1 MNRNQTLMLM
11 MPLLA
16 LWYFSVVVS
25 AARTILMMTQ
35 HRRTKTAPLSMPITV
50 LPLQLLV
57 STAAGASSSVCEGR
71 EEEHQVVFAY
81 PSLAGVDVSTT
92 CTSRRM

>member
-1 MNRNQTLMLM
+1 MLSLLMLM
-11 MPLLA
+11 MPLLV

-57 STAAGASSSVCEGR
+57 STAAGASSSLDRMYMVVRNLTVCEGR
-71 EEEHQVVFAY
+71 EEEHQ
-81 PSLAGVDVSTT
+81 
-92 CTSRRM
+92 